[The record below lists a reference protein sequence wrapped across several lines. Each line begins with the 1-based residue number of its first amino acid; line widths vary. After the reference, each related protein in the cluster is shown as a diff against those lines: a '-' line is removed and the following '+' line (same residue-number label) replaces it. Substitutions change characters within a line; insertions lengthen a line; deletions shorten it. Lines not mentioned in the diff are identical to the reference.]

1 MYQAKHIPIRTCV
14 GCGKKRP
21 QKDFIKIIRTKEK
34 SIVLKLNIISDK
46 SEGRSVYVCR
56 SFDCWTEAVK
66 KGKIDRNIKTNLSEK
81 DKSIIS
87 EYMAQYRL

>member
-34 SIVLKLNIISDK
+34 SIVLKLNNPSLLYLGYIFVLLHTFSINFF
-46 SEGRSVYVCR
+46 ELIFSV
-56 SFDCWTEAVK
+56 TENPIFFTTLLFKASLK
-66 KGKIDRNIKTNLSEK
+66 LLLLTT
-81 DKSIIS
+81 SI
-87 EYMAQYRL
+87 

>member
-1 MYQAKHIPIRTCV
+1 MYQTKHIPIRSCI
-14 GCGKKRP
+14 GCGVKGP
-21 QKDFIKIIRTKEK
+21 QKDFVKIVRSKHNSV
-34 SIVLKLNIISDK
+34 SIKLNNINDK
-46 SEGRSVYVCR
+46 SEGRSVYICR

-87 EYMAQYRL
+87 EYMAKYRL